1 MARFIDP
8 RVDWAFKRIFGS
20 EDTKECL
27 ITFLNG
33 LFEDELVIKDVTFA
47 KTEKLGLRPDDRGV
61 VFDVYCITNED
72 KHIIVEMQKKEQEYF
87 ADRALYYTARAI
99 VQQGVRGI
107 WDYHLAPVYTVCFMD
122 FVSSS
127 PMLKEFRT
135 DLVLTDLQTRQR
147 VSDRMRIVYLQLPL
161 FDKHT
166 EAECM
171 DIFDCWIYIMKNM
184 NMFEQM
190 PFSEKYPVFRK
201 LAEIGDLRKLSREE
215 LELYDE
221 DIKNMRDIYA
231 TRKFDEKRGME
242 KGMEIGMAKGIA
254 KGMEKEKLAT
264 AHRLLSM
271 GLSDEQVSTV
281 TELSLKEIQKLKE
294 QNSFTN

>member
-61 VFDVYCITNED
+61 VFDVYCITNKG
-72 KHIIVEMQKKEQEYF
+72 KHVIVEMQKKEQEYF

-127 PMLKEFRT
+127 PILKKFRT
-135 DLVLTDLQTRQR
+135 DLVLTDLQTRQL

-171 DIFDCWIYIMKNM
+171 DIFDCWIYIVKNM

-242 KGMEIGMAKGIA
+242 KGMAKGMEIGMA

-264 AHRLLSM
+264 AQRLLSM

-281 TELSLKEIQKLKE
+281 TELPLEDIQKMRKK
-294 QNSFTN
+294 

>member
-1 MARFIDP
+1 
-8 RVDWAFKRIFGS
+8 
-20 EDTKECL
+20 
-27 ITFLNG
+27 
-33 LFEDELVIKDVTFA
+33 
-47 KTEKLGLRPDDRGV
+47 
-61 VFDVYCITNED
+61 
-72 KHIIVEMQKKEQEYF
+72 
-87 ADRALYYTARAI
+87 
-99 VQQGVRGI
+99 
-107 WDYHLAPVYTVCFMD
+107 
-122 FVSSS
+122 
-127 PMLKEFRT
+127 
-135 DLVLTDLQTRQR
+135 
-147 VSDRMRIVYLQLPL
+147 
-161 FDKHT
+161 
-166 EAECM
+166 M
-171 DIFDCWIYIMKNM
+171 DIFDCWIYIVKNM

-242 KGMEIGMAKGIA
+242 KGMAKGMEIGMEKGIA

-281 TELSLKEIQKLKE
+281 TELPLEEIQKLKE
-294 QNSFTN
+294 QA

>member
-61 VFDVYCITNED
+61 VFDVYCITNEG

-99 VQQGVRGI
+99 VQQGIRGI

-122 FVSSS
+122 FVSQS
-127 PMLKEFRT
+127 PILKEFRT
-135 DLVLTDLQTRQR
+135 DMVLTDLQTRQR

-242 KGMEIGMAKGIA
+242 KGMAKGMEIGMA

-281 TELSLKEIQKLKE
+281 TELPLAEIQKMRK
-294 QNSFTN
+294 

>member
-1 MARFIDP
+1 
-8 RVDWAFKRIFGS
+8 
-20 EDTKECL
+20 
-27 ITFLNG
+27 
-33 LFEDELVIKDVTFA
+33 
-47 KTEKLGLRPDDRGV
+47 
-61 VFDVYCITNED
+61 
-72 KHIIVEMQKKEQEYF
+72 
-87 ADRALYYTARAI
+87 
-99 VQQGVRGI
+99 
-107 WDYHLAPVYTVCFMD
+107 
-122 FVSSS
+122 
-127 PMLKEFRT
+127 
-135 DLVLTDLQTRQR
+135 
-147 VSDRMRIVYLQLPL
+147 
-161 FDKHT
+161 
-166 EAECM
+166 M
-171 DIFDCWIYIMKNM
+171 DIFDCWIYIVKNM

-242 KGMEIGMAKGIA
+242 KGMEKGMKKGMEKGMA

-281 TELSLKEIQKLKE
+281 TELPLEEIQKLKE
-294 QNSFTN
+294 QA

>member
-1 MARFIDP
+1 M
-8 RVDWAFKRIFGS
+8 
-20 EDTKECL
+20 
-27 ITFLNG
+27 
-33 LFEDELVIKDVTFA
+33 
-47 KTEKLGLRPDDRGV
+47 
-61 VFDVYCITNED
+61 
-72 KHIIVEMQKKEQEYF
+72 
-87 ADRALYYTARAI
+87 
-99 VQQGVRGI
+99 
-107 WDYHLAPVYTVCFMD
+107 
-122 FVSSS
+122 
-127 PMLKEFRT
+127 
-135 DLVLTDLQTRQR
+135 
-147 VSDRMRIVYLQLPL
+147 PL

-171 DIFDCWIYIMKNM
+171 DIFDCWIYIVKNM

-242 KGMEIGMAKGIA
+242 IGMAKGMA
-254 KGMEKEKLAT
+254 KEKIAT

-281 TELSLKEIQKLKE
+281 TELPLEDIQKMRKK
-294 QNSFTN
+294 

>member
-61 VFDVYCITNED
+61 VFDVYCITNEG
-72 KHIIVEMQKKEQEYF
+72 KHVIVEMQKKEQEYF

-122 FVSSS
+122 FVSDS
-127 PMLKEFRT
+127 PVLKKFRT

-171 DIFDCWIYIMKNM
+171 DIFDCWIYIVKNM

-242 KGMEIGMAKGIA
+242 KGMA
-254 KGMEKEKLAT
+254 KGMEKGMAKGMAKEKIAT
-264 AHRLLSM
+264 ARRLLSM
-271 GLSDEQVSTV
+271 GLSDEQVSTA
-281 TELSLKEIQKLKE
+281 TELPLEEIQKLKE
-294 QNSFTN
+294 